1 MVEFALVVA
10 IALLGGGM
18 VGSLLPVVPS
28 GLLSLAGVWTYALFG
43 AEPIGPLVVAVLTVT
58 ALTAAALEHLGGPI
72 AAKLGGSSTRVLV
85 AATLA
90 GLALIFV
97 LGPLGVILG
106 VLAVVF
112 GAELWEGA
120 DLETAARRS
129 AVTAAGILASAVVQ
143 LLLTASILGTF
154 VLFVIVL

>member
-1 MVEFALVVA
+1 MVELALVVA

-43 AEPIGPLVVAVLTVT
+43 AEPIGPVVVAVLTVT
-58 ALTAAALEHLGGPI
+58 ALTAAALEHLGAPI

-120 DLETAARRS
+120 DLETAVRRS